1 MATQFDPIA
10 KDESLN
16 TTESPSRNV
25 ADVLAQG
32 LDAIEQAIAGG
43 SGSGGHVIE
52 DTNGTA
58 LTQRADLQFVGV
70 YTEDDSANDR
80 TKVNVVR
87 TMTKAQMDA
96 LSAAEK
102 VGFIRT
108 SDEADNPYQGAES
121 VSVKGDGV
129 KTIKTLLNELFALVD
144 TSKIT
149 IDSKLILQ
157 STATSK
163 TYLFLY
169 AVTDTE
175 ILFSN
180 SRTTSNL
187 AIITVA
193 LRSTNSFY
201 NSGVITTASAVSIS
215 DFSTAQSVT
224 DTEITVFY

>member
-52 DTNGTA
+52 DTNGTTLA
-58 LTQRADLQFVGV
+58 QRADLQFVGV

-108 SDEADNPYQGAES
+108 SDEADNPYQNDVEQFFSEEIYLNGLTWSQAGKYYS
-121 VSVKGDGV
+121 
-129 KTIKTLLNELFALVD
+129 TIPTPSALTGKTLL
-144 TSKIT
+144 
-149 IDSKLILQ
+149 
-157 STATSK
+157 
-163 TYLFLY
+163 
-169 AVTDTE
+169 AV
-175 ILFSN
+175 N
-180 SRTTSNL
+180 
-187 AIITVA
+187 
-193 LRSTNSFY
+193 
-201 NSGVITTASAVSIS
+201 IS
-215 DFSTAQSVT
+215 DWDVLSATDLINLYIRENNSIGILSNTGSFSASSY
-224 DTEITVFY
+224 IKLCLLYR